1 MRNVGIE
8 AERPNLPKPDA
19 VVSAAEVVGHDA
31 DVDAAVDAL
40 PGVSVELAHGPAVA
54 GVASRLDVLDA
65 RYYE

>member
-31 DVDAAVDAL
+31 
-40 PGVSVELAHGPAVA
+40 GRCS
-54 GVASRLDVLDA
+54 
-65 RYYE
+65 

>member
-19 VVSAAEVVGHDA
+19 VVSAAEVLGHDA

-40 PGVSVELAHGPAVA
+40 PGVSVELAHGPAVT